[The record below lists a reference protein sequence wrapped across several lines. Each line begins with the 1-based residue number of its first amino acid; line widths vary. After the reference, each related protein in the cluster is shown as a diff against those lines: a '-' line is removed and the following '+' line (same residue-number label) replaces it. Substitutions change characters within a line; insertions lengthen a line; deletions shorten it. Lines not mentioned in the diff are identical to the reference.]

1 MNKWLMI
8 IVLTIFSASMLFS
21 FYRIYLIYKPT
32 MTTLQEIENYTNPAF
47 DEVPKKRITLI
58 IPGTRQEQ
66 MELVEQE
73 ALASAEALD
82 VHLDV
87 KKTLNETAQEIV
99 KEMEV
104 AISSKTDGI
113 ILYGVDDLNVRQV
126 INKAIKKG
134 IAVITIGNDVPHSLR
149 KTYVG
154 SNHQFSGKIMANT
167 IMEKLDHKGSVGI
180 IGDYQTSF
188 MNTHR
193 LLGINQSFQE
203 YPSIEVIYPLA
214 SNQDRI
220 WTAPDQTNEVLNQYP
235 AIDAF
240 IVLNSNDVSKVVST
254 IKSRVNKQ
262 KHLIYSF
269 DATEEVLQLMK
280 ESEVEVA
287 LAHDYQQIG
296 AKSMDLMT
304 QWLAADE
311 LPLPMERYT
320 SIHMVDELDSN
331 DGDAHE

>member
-8 IVLTIFSASMLFS
+8 LVLTVFSASMLFS

-32 MTTLQEIENYTNPAF
+32 MTTLQEIEAYTNPVF
-47 DEVPKKRITLI
+47 DDVPKKRITLI
-58 IPGTRQEQ
+58 IPGIRQEQ
-66 MELVEQE
+66 MALVEKE
-73 ALASAEALD
+73 ALASAEALH
-82 VHLDV
+82 VHLDI
-87 KKTLNETAQEIV
+87 KRTLNETAQELV
-99 KEMEV
+99 KEVEV

-126 INKAIKKG
+126 INKATKKG
-134 IAVITIGNDVPHSLR
+134 IAVITIGNDVPNSLR
-149 KTYVG
+149 KTYIG

-193 LLGINQSFQE
+193 LLGMNQSFQE

-220 WTAPDQTNEVLNQYP
+220 WTAPEQTNEVLNQYP

-240 IVLNSNDVSKVVST
+240 IVLNGNEVSKVVST

-269 DATEEVLQLMK
+269 DATEEVRELME
-280 ESEVEVA
+280 ESEVEIA
-287 LAHDYQQIG
+287 IAHDYQQIG

-304 QWLAADE
+304 QWLAAEE
-311 LPLPMERYT
+311 LPLPMEKYT
-320 SIHMVDELDSN
+320 SIHIIDELDAKEGVAS
-331 DGDAHE
+331 E